1 MPDNHQPVARR
12 SRRREQGSDNPLIAA
27 VLLLMVFATSLAAAP
42 PATDVQTRSLA
53 GQMCPQ
59 GAYVIGFDAE
69 GNIVCSQECGNGMLD
84 AGERCDDGNTLA
96 GDGCSAVCQF
106 EAATVQDAPVARQ
119 TLPAAAAAVAITPT
133 PSTQLGISDVEPSS
147 VVFGTR
153 EVTIRISG
161 AGFDSGTV
169 VLFDGASYQPTV
181 NPAGTEL
188 ELTLPTRRLAIGR
201 YAIKVSNGPDKL
213 VKWEKALVVF

>member
-1 MPDNHQPVARR
+1 MVFR
-12 SRRREQGSDNPLIAA
+12 LIAA
-27 VLLLMVFATSLAAAP
+27 VLLLMGFAASLAAAP
-42 PATDVQTRSLA
+42 PATDVQARSLA

-59 GAYVIGFDAE
+59 GAYVIGFDGD
-69 GNIVCSQECGNGMLD
+69 GNIVCSQVCGNGMLD
-84 AGERCDDGNTLA
+84 AGERCDDGNTVA
-96 GDGCSAVCQF
+96 GDGCSAACQI
-106 EAATVQDAPVARQ
+106 EAAAAAAAQDAPVARQ
-119 TLPAAAAAVAITPT
+119 SAPAAAAAVAVTPT
-133 PSTQLGISDVEPSS
+133 PSSELGISDVEPSS

-181 NPAGTEL
+181 NQAGTEL

-201 YAIKVSNGPDKL
+201 YAIKVSNGPDKV
-213 VKWEKALVVF
+213 VKWAKALVVF